1 MKCKKALFAFMFILM
16 LTGNLNAQ
24 ETSPETTDVS
34 ESVTAEIVD
43 DVGEALDSAL
53 DSEDSAMEDESEMD
67 ETDVDESDEDEDED
81 YEGEDES
88 GEDESD
94 EDESDED
101 ESDEDEDHDDESDEY
116 ENAPVS
122 IRVNEN
128 GEFVGQTQA
137 FVSGNWLPVE
147 ANVALVSNG
156 VLLNKIVADADGS
169 FSFQDI
175 SPGEYTVYGTAS
187 SYCGQRSVTVLPER
201 GCCDNVGV
209 GLTQDSGGTCY
220 SNLTSA
226 PAATVSEATGFSGG
240 FSSAPIAGGGGFAT
254 GGGALGGGAGG
265 GFSGLRALA
274 VGGIVTAIAVGSSDD
289 DDDVSPSN

>member
-94 EDESDED
+94 EDE
-101 ESDEDEDHDDESDEY
+101 DHDDESDEY

-128 GEFVGQTQA
+128 GEFIGQTQA

-156 VLLNKIVADADGS
+156 VLLSKIVADPDGS

-175 SPGEYTVYGTAS
+175 APGSYTVYGTAS
-187 SYCGQRSVTVLPER
+187 SYCGQRAVTVLPER
-201 GCCDNVGV
+201 GCCNCGDESRCDNVGV

-265 GFSGLRALA
+265 GFSPLRILA
-274 VGGIVTAIAVGSSDD
+274 VGGVATAIAVGSSDG

>member
-24 ETSPETTDVS
+24 EASPETTDAS

-43 DVGEALDSAL
+43 GINDVEEALDSAL
-53 DSEDSAMEDESEMD
+53 DSEDSSSDDEAEVEEAEMD
-67 ETDVDESDEDEDED
+67 EDEVDELNVDED
-81 YEGEDES
+81 Y
-88 GEDESD
+88 EDESD
-94 EDESDED
+94 E
-101 ESDEDEDHDDESDEY
+101 DDESDEY

-156 VLLNKIVADADGS
+156 VLLSKIVADADGS

-175 SPGEYTVYGTAS
+175 APGEYTVYGTAS

-201 GCCDNVGV
+201 GCCNCGDVSQCDNVGV

-265 GFSGLRALA
+265 GFSPLRILA
-274 VGGIVTAIAVGSSDD
+274 VGGVATAIAVGSSDG